1 MRRACL
7 TLLKVFDI
15 MCVTSRSLSQMPKTL
30 SVILSAITIKS
41 STVKKDLLK
50 REHNLLFPT
59 VQNNHL
65 SPFLKELSHS
75 KNANKGDRAFLT
87 PGFSSMVLN
96 LQTIDM
102 D

>member
-15 MCVTSRSLSQMPKTL
+15 MCVTSPLLSQMLKTL
-30 SVILSAITIKS
+30 SVILSAIIIKS

-50 REHNLLFPT
+50 SKQNLLFPT
-59 VQNNHL
+59 VQNNNL

-75 KNANKGDRAFLT
+75 RNANRGDGVFLT
-87 PGFSSMVLN
+87 PGLSSMVLN
-96 LQTIDM
+96 L
-102 D
+102 